1 MNKKF
6 PTILLFLAFFASL
19 SFFGCAKKNSS
30 PLVVMSGWG
39 GDPKVNQWITE
50 ELAPFVEKTAGV
62 KLQWSPMNID
72 EILAKLEHEKQAGA
86 MGTIDVVWIN
96 GENFRYAKTQGL
108 LHESFLE
115 TLPNARAY
123 LDLGDT
129 KNRYD
134 FGLPTDGAE
143 SPWGRAQLI
152 FAADT
157 EKVPGF
163 PKNARELKTFLEA
176 NPGTFTY
183 PESDDFVASAFLRT
197 LIYDIVGYDAIKDV
211 PADYDAL
218 ARVIAPV
225 LDYLNDIEPL
235 LWRKGATYPKTV
247 AQLDELFQDGTVYI
261 TMDYNSYKS
270 YAQINEGLW
279 PASARTFVWDSGTP
293 SNTHFL
299 AVPVNSAAKEAAL
312 KVIDATLSPEMQ
324 ASKAR
329 LSGWGDAPVIDFL
342 RLTEEEKA
350 LFNANAA
357 GLNPLAY
364 RSLLADEELA
374 AHAMPELPGDV
385 VVIIE
390 KLWQERVLLR

>member
-1 MNKKF
+1 M
-6 PTILLFLAFFASL
+6 
-19 SFFGCAKKNSS
+19 
-30 PLVVMSGWG
+30 VVMSGWG

-72 EILAKLEHEKQAGA
+72 EILAKLEHEKQAGVT
-86 MGTIDVVWIN
+86 GTIDVVWIN
-96 GENFRYAKTQGL
+96 GENFRYAKANGL

-123 LDLGDT
+123 LDLDDK
-129 KNRYD
+129 KNCYD
-134 FGLPTDGAE
+134 FGLPTDGSE
-143 SPWGRAQLI
+143 SPWGRAQFI

-157 EKVPGF
+157 EKVPHP

-176 NPGTFTY
+176 NPGAFTY

-197 LIYDIVGYDAIKDV
+197 LVYDIAGYDAIKDV
-211 PADYDAL
+211 PADYDAI

-225 LDYLNDIEPL
+225 LDYLNAIEPL

-247 AQLDELFQDGTVYI
+247 AQLDELFQDGTIYI

-270 YAQINEGLW
+270 YAQVNEGLW
-279 PASARTFVWDSGTP
+279 PLSARTFVWDSGTP

-299 AVPVNSAAKEAAL
+299 AIPENSAAKEAAL
-312 KVIDATLSPEMQ
+312 KVIDAALSPGMQ
-324 ASKAR
+324 ASKAK
-329 LSGWGDAPVIDFL
+329 LSGWGDAPVIDFS
-342 RLTEEEKA
+342 RLTETEKA
-350 LFNANAA
+350 LFNTNAT
-357 GLNPLAY
+357 GLNPAAY

-374 AHAMPELPGDV
+374 AHAMPELSGDV

>member
-1 MNKKF
+1 V
-6 PTILLFLAFFASL
+6 FLALFAFL
-19 SFFGCAKKNSS
+19 NFFGCAKKNTM
-30 PLVVMSGWG
+30 PMVVMSGWG
-39 GDPKVNQWITE
+39 GDPKVNHWITE

-72 EILAKLEHEKQAGA
+72 EILAKLEHEKQAGVT
-86 MGTIDVVWIN
+86 GSIDVVWIN
-96 GENFRYAKTQGL
+96 GENFRYAKANGL

-123 LDLGDT
+123 LDLGDE

-134 FGLPTDGAE
+134 FGLPTDGSE
-143 SPWGRAQLI
+143 SPWGRAQFI

-157 EKVPGF
+157 EKVKQL

-176 NPGTFTY
+176 NPGVFTY

-211 PADYDAL
+211 SAAGGADYDAI

-225 LDYLNDIEPL
+225 LDYCNDIEPL
-235 LWRKGATYPKTV
+235 LWRKGTTYPKTI
-247 AQLDELFQDGTVYI
+247 AQLDELFQDGTVYL

-270 YAQINEGLW
+270 YAQVNEGLW
-279 PASARTFVWDSGTP
+279 PESAGTFVWDSGTP

-299 AVPVNSAAKEAAL
+299 AVPGNSAAKEAAL
-312 KVIDATLSPEMQ
+312 KVIDAALSPQMQ
-324 ASKAR
+324 ASKAK
-329 LSGWGDAPVIDFL
+329 LSGWGDAPVIDFS
-342 RLTEEEKA
+342 RLTEAEKA
-350 LFNANAA
+350 IFNANAR
-357 GLNPLAY
+357 GLNPAAY

-374 AHAMPELPGDV
+374 AHAMPELSGDV